1 MPLIKIECYFKQNC
15 LYFKRKIFCDVV
27 KIFKLHYKYS
37 FKLLTFISV
46 LDFPKNKNRF
56 KIVYDL
62 LSLKYNNRVRLKV
75 MTNEI
80 QSVYSVEKIYIGA
93 TWWEAECWDMFGVI
107 FTNQKNMVRL
117 LTDYGFQGFPLRK
130 DFPLTGFIET
140 RYNLVKNRITY
151 SNLELT
157 QNFRVFSFKSPWD
170 I

>member
-1 MPLIKIECYFKQNC
+1 
-15 LYFKRKIFCDVV
+15 
-27 KIFKLHYKYS
+27 
-37 FKLLTFISV
+37 
-46 LDFPKNKNRF
+46 
-56 KIVYDL
+56 
-62 LSLKYNNRVRLKV
+62 

-157 QNFRVFSFKSPWD
+157 QNFRVFIFKSPWD